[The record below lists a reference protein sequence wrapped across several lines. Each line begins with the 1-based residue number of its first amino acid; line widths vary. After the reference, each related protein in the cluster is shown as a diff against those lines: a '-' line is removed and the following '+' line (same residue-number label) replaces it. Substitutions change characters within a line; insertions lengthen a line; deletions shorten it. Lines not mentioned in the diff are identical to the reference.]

1 MKKTDNSLILGYIE
15 KTQAAIRYEIFSDI
29 SRKEGYLLISRFLAE
44 IANKEKEDAKWNYN
58 ILQKIKTKKQQIE
71 KIRLEVEIVT
81 FSGITIEN
89 LENSIIQKEH
99 NWKSKY
105 PNFADI
111 AKNEGFSDIAIK
123 LREIINSEKQQFY
136 RLKMLLSVIKNKSL
150 TKTNEIIVWKCI
162 HCGFEI
168 AMEALPNDW
177 VCPSCGHLKPYFIST
192 LYKFDDKDKL
202 VVEKELTTWVCMECG
217 YEIEMEEL
225 PDDWKCPKCK
235 RPQPYFKRKPK
246 VYEVDTTS
254 IDTREM
260 AVWICSE
267 CGYESKISLP
277 KNWKCPCCG
286 Y

>member
-1 MKKTDNSLILGYIE
+1 MKKTNNNLILGYIE

-29 SRKEGYLLISRFLAE
+29 SRKEGYLLISKLLAE
-44 IANKEKEDAKWNYN
+44 IANKEKEDAKWNFN
-58 ILQKIKTKKQQIE
+58 ILQKIKIKKQQIE
-71 KIRLEVEIVT
+71 KIRLEVEILT

-123 LREIINSEKQQFY
+123 LREIVNTEKQQFY
-136 RLKMLLSVIKNKSL
+136 HLKMLLSVIKNKFL
-150 TKTNEIIVWKCI
+150 TKTKEIIVWKCI
-162 HCGFEI
+162 HCGFET
-168 AMEALPNDW
+168 AMETLPNDW
-177 VCPSCGHLKPYFIST
+177 VCPSCGHLKPYFQST
-192 LYKFDDKDKL
+192 LYKLDDKDKL
-202 VVEKELTTWVCMECG
+202 FFEKDLNKWVCMECG
-217 YEIEMEEL
+217 YEIEIREL

-246 VYEVDTTS
+246 VYVVDTTS

-260 AVWICSE
+260 AIWLCSE

-277 KNWKCPCCG
+277 KKWKCPGCG